1 MIYQEM
7 NAVKRQWNTRQI
19 INHFKYQKNT
29 LKKKDVNYSLW

>member
-19 INHFKYQKNT
+19 INHFKSEKHI
-29 LKKKDVNYSLW
+29 KKERCKL